1 MDKINVSLDEPN
13 FTFLCKYGHLI
24 YGHGYDKQII
34 DISKIDMISL
44 SKGDVITK
52 EIPAVDKIFNIA
64 VQDIGSDLIKEII
77 RRSPVYSH
85 LYYDI

>member
-34 DISKIDMISL
+34 DISRIEMISL
-44 SKGDVITK
+44 SKGDIVTK
-52 EIPAVDKIFNIA
+52 EINSINKVFNIA

-77 RRSPVYSH
+77 RRSPIYSH